1 MCLFI
6 HYFASILDR
15 PENFDVPYVSDN
27 AGCEHLPSDPH
38 CMSYSEQDMCNRL
51 YNDHNFFAICRE
63 LFSPLD
69 SFGLVNGVPDHILKR
84 FPLILTYQTDC
95 YSSSIPGVRESAA
108 KNLIS
113 IYKKILPIM

>member
-1 MCLFI
+1 M
-6 HYFASILDR
+6 
-15 PENFDVPYVSDN
+15 PYASDN

-51 YNDHNFFAICRE
+51 YNDHNFFAVCRE

-69 SFGLVNGVPDHILKR
+69 SFGLKNGLPDNILKR
-84 FPLILTYQTDC
+84 FSFIPTYQTDC
-95 YSSSIPGVRESAA
+95 YSSTIPGVREIAA

-113 IYKKILPIM
+113 IYREILSDM